1 MFAQNFVNGWF
12 FAVYA
17 ASQCQLLNIV
27 SGSSSNFEFTNAPYA
42 QLFIEN
48 IGSVDFVVVRKSLK
62 TNIYC
67 NNNLKIKVK
76 LVMVKQE

>member
-12 FAVYA
+12 FGVYA
-17 ASQCQLLNIV
+17 VSQCQLLNNV
-27 SGSSSNFEFTNAPYA
+27 SCSSSNSEFGNAPYV
-42 QLFIEN
+42 QLLIEN
-48 IGSVDFVVVRKSLK
+48 IGSVHFVVDRKSLK

-76 LVMVKQE
+76 LVVVKQE

>member
-12 FAVYA
+12 FAAYA
-17 ASQCQLLNIV
+17 ASQCQLINSV
-27 SGSSSNFEFTNAPYA
+27 SGSSSNSEFTSAPYA

-48 IGSVDFVVVRKSLK
+48 ISSVDFVVDRKSLK

-76 LVMVKQE
+76 LVVVKQE